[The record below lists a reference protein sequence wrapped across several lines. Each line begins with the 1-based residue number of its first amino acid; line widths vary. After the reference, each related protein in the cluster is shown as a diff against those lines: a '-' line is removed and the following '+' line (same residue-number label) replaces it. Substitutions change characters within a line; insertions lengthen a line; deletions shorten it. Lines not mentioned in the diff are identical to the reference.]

1 MPICDKQIN
10 KKKKREKN
18 TKKYRFEVWNP
29 QNIGKKKVCIIPV
42 VTAACKK
49 PSNANGYKKPGEEL
63 GETLHLQNC
72 FKLIQKV
79 CLMESVRIIK
89 KNAWSGHVEVQ
100 IVNKIKKCCVILMF
114 HKLSL

>member
-1 MPICDKQIN
+1 MIN
-10 KKKKREKN
+10 KSTKRKKERKIQRNTDLKYEILKTLERE
-18 TKKYRFEVWNP
+18 
-29 QNIGKKKVCIIPV
+29 KKKVCILPV

-49 PSNANGYKKPGEEL
+49 PSNANDYKKPGEEL

-89 KNAWSGHVEVQ
+89 KNA
-100 IVNKIKKCCVILMF
+100 
-114 HKLSL
+114 